1 MAKKKRKSL
10 PRGNLAENTRGN
22 LKRGKYGVM
31 GPRRRGLVV
40 FQGVGSQ
47 GQVTTTLP
55 VSIGVKPPHE
65 YHPPPGGENAGLP
78 EQGPPGS
85 EWWNQPQYR
94 GRR

>member
-1 MAKKKRKSL
+1 MAKKTKKKL

-22 LKRGKYGVM
+22 LRPGKHGVM
-31 GPRRRGLVV
+31 GKPKRGLIV
-40 FQGVGSQ
+40 FGSTRFP
-47 GQVTTTLP
+47 GYRLP
-55 VSIGVKPPHE
+55 VGVSVKPPHE

-85 EWWNQPQYR
+85 EWWNQPQYK